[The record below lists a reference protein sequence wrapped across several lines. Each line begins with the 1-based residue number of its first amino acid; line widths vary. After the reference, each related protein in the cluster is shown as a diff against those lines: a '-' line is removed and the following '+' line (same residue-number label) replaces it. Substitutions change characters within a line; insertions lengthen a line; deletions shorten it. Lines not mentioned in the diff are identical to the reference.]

1 LALAAAGIAVVVAV
15 FFYALPKI
23 ADYSAVWS
31 TLKELTWEQI
41 LLLAAVQT
49 LNILTFAPPFMV
61 AIPGLGFLRALTMT
75 QASTASTYLLPGGAA
90 VGAGIGFAMLR
101 GWGIAAQTATLAVAV
116 TGVWNQLFMLGAPS
130 LALVMLTIAGGANPL
145 LQTVAIVGLIIFAV
159 AVAALAASFSDAG
172 IARWVGNL
180 AAQLSNW
187 ALARV
192 RRNPVTWDGEALVR
206 FRLAAIGLLRTR
218 WWLLTLATIAG
229 QMTVFVVL
237 LACLRCLGVSSS
249 DVSLV
254 EAFAAWTL
262 VRLLGSIPITPG
274 GLGIVELGLTGA
286 LVGFGGANADV
297 VAAVLLYRFLTIVPT
312 LILGLIAGATFRL
325 QRREPAAET

>member
-1 LALAAAGIAVVVAV
+1 
-15 FFYALPKI
+15 
-23 ADYSAVWS
+23 
-31 TLKELTWEQI
+31 
-41 LLLAAVQT
+41 
-49 LNILTFAPPFMV
+49 MV
-61 AIPGLGFLRALTMT
+61 AIPGLGFVRALTLT

-101 GWGIAAQTATLAVAV
+101 GWGITAQAATLAVAV
-116 TGVWNQLFMLGAPS
+116 TGVWNQLFMLGAPA
-130 LALVMLTIAGGANPL
+130 LALAMLTIAGGANPL
-145 LQTVAIVGLIIFAV
+145 LQTVAVIGLVIFVV

-180 AAQLSNW
+180 AARLSSW
-187 ALARV
+187 ALARI
-192 RRNPVTWDGEALVR
+192 RRGPVKWDGEALVR

-229 QMTVFVVL
+229 QMTVFLVL
-237 LACLRCLGVSSS
+237 LACLRTLGISAS
-249 DVSLV
+249 DVSVV

-286 LVGFGGANADV
+286 LISFGGNRAAV

-312 LILGLIAGATFRL
+312 LVLGLIAGATFRF

>member
-1 LALAAAGIAVVVAV
+1 
-15 FFYALPKI
+15 
-23 ADYSAVWS
+23 
-31 TLKELTWEQI
+31 
-41 LLLAAVQT
+41 
-49 LNILTFAPPFMV
+49 MV
-61 AIPGLGFLRALTMT
+61 AIPGLGFVRALTLT

-101 GWGIAAQTATLAVAV
+101 GWGISAQAATLAVAV
-116 TGVWNQLFMLGAPS
+116 TGVWNQLFMLGAPA
-130 LALVMLTIAGGANPL
+130 LALAMLTIAGGANPL
-145 LQTVAIVGLIIFAV
+145 LQTVAVIGLIIFVV

-180 AAQLSNW
+180 AARLSSW
-187 ALARV
+187 ALARI
-192 RRNPVTWDGEALVR
+192 RRGPVAWDGEALVR
-206 FRLAAIGLLRTR
+206 FRLAAIGLLRHR

-229 QMTVFVVL
+229 QMTVFLVL
-237 LACLRCLGVSSS
+237 LACLRTLGISAS
-249 DVSLV
+249 DVSVV

-286 LVGFGGANADV
+286 LISFGGNRAAV

-312 LILGLIAGATFRL
+312 LVLGLIAGATFRL